1 MKTTI
6 DYQQLSGLQ
15 IFRNVENNIL
25 DQVIQQSQL
34 IHLPQEQFILR
45 SGQNNHAIYVL
56 LEGLLDV
63 YLEKHT
69 EAISRIFPGQVF
81 GEISMLDKQAVSASV
96 LAKQDSIIIKL
107 EETLVWQLIEQSHH
121 FSHNMI
127 LILAARL
134 RSFSEQVS
142 NAENN
147 KRNLLA
153 DNIDTTTG
161 LYNRN
166 WFEHY
171 FPQEFE
177 QAKLQKSSL
186 TLMMLQIKTDKATL
200 NNALHQLS
208 NTLQLHFR
216 GFQHFSRF
224 DDDKLAAIISRCE
237 LAEVKALCQSYAEQH
252 NSDDFQL
259 LFCFSQQTPVDTVT
273 SLIEKDLNLLQR
285 ADKKQS
291 NNQVLDWSAFAG

>member
-1 MKTTI
+1 MKITL
-6 DYQQLSGLQ
+6 DHKQLSGLQ
-15 IFRNVENNIL
+15 IFRNVEKNIL
-25 DQVIQQSQL
+25 DQIIRKSEL
-34 IHLPQEQFILR
+34 ILLPKQQFILQ
-45 SGQNNHAIYVL
+45 SGQNNGAIYVL

-63 YLEKHT
+63 YLENQT
-69 EAISRIFPGQVF
+69 EAVSRMFPGQVF
-81 GEISMLDKQAVSASV
+81 GEISMFDKQPVSANVVAQQDCV
-96 LAKQDSIIIKL
+96 LIKL

-121 FSHNMI
+121 FSQNMI

-161 LYNRN
+161 LYNLR
-166 WFEHY
+166 WFDHY

-186 TLMMLQIKTDKATL
+186 TLMMLQIKTSKDNL
-200 NNALHQLS
+200 DSALHQLS

-224 DDDKLAAIISRCE
+224 DHDKLVAVISRCE
-237 LAEVKALCQSYAEQH
+237 LAEVKALCQSYAEQN

-259 LFCFSQQTPVDTVT
+259 LFCFSQQTPVDTVE

-285 ADKKQS
+285 ADKKKN